1 MEKERKLNV
10 DISGST
16 ADFESVMKEFY
27 LKTKLYRML
36 FTAKSLD
43 FDGYRDY
50 STLDD
55 ASTIDWK
62 ATVRANRTLVR
73 KYKEEE
79 DLKVVF
85 LIDMGENMVLGSKE
99 KLKCEYATEV
109 AAALSH
115 FIMSTKDKVG
125 YIFFSNEV
133 IDYIVP
139 GRGDNHFRLAVDI
152 LTRPQNYVGGSDLK
166 KAMTYFLE
174 YVHAN
179 AAIIISDF
187 SAFDESVKE
196 TLNLMSS
203 KVETMALVIRD
214 PLDKTLPSV
223 SGELVVENP
232 RTGKQI
238 LISPNV
244 AKKSYEANVAKKE
257 AMIREAFT
265 SSGVDFAEFM
275 TDAHFV
281 PILAEFLKA
290 RVEEEK

>member
-10 DISGST
+10 DIAGST

-27 LKTKLYRML
+27 LKTKLYRLL

-55 ASTIDWK
+55 ASSIDWK
-62 ATVRANRTLVR
+62 ASVRANRTLVR

-85 LIDMGENMVLGSKE
+85 LVDMGENMVLGSKE
-99 KLKCEYATEV
+99 KLKCEYATELT
-109 AAALSH
+109 AALSH
-115 FIMSTKDKVG
+115 FIMGSKDKVG

-133 IDYIVP
+133 IDYVAP
-139 GRGDNHFRLAVDI
+139 GRGDNHYRLAVDI
-152 LTRPQNYVGGSDLK
+152 LTRPQNYVGGSDIK

-179 AAIIISDF
+179 AAIIVSDF
-187 SAFDESVKE
+187 SSFDESCID

-203 KVETMALVIRD
+203 KVETIALLVKD
-214 PLDKTLPSV
+214 PLDKTLPDV

-232 RTGKQI
+232 RTGQQV
-238 LISPNV
+238 LINPSI
-244 AKKSYEANVAKKE
+244 AKKGYEKNILKKE
-257 AMIREAFT
+257 AMVREAFA
-265 SSGVDFAEFM
+265 SAGVDYAEFM
-275 TDAHFV
+275 TDQAFV

-290 RVEEEK
+290 RIAEEK

>member
-50 STLDD
+50 TTLDD

-85 LIDMGENMVLGSKE
+85 LVDMGENMVLGSKE
-99 KLKCEYATEV
+99 KLKCEYAAEV
-109 AAALSH
+109 VSALSH

-125 YIFFSNEV
+125 FVFFSNEV
-133 IDYIVP
+133 IDYLVP
-139 GRGDNHFRLAVDI
+139 GRGDNHFRLATDI

-179 AAIIISDF
+179 AVIIVSDF
-187 SAFDESVKE
+187 SSFNESTKE

-214 PLDKTLPSV
+214 QLDKTLPDV
-223 SGELVVENP
+223 TGELVVENP
-232 RTGKQI
+232 STGRQI
-238 LISPNV
+238 LINPKI
-244 AKKSYEANVAKKE
+244 AKKGYESNVSKKE
-257 AMIREAFT
+257 AMLKEAFA
-265 SSGVDFAEFM
+265 SAGVDYAEFM
-275 TDAHFV
+275 TDVNFV